1 MENQQKNQNEE
12 KYDLYTE
19 NIVTKPLAKYR
30 KIIGFFL
37 FLLAAVMFGVIVTF
51 VVSYLYP
58 MLNEPPKETYGSIVI
73 EKDSY
78 PYESEGQTGE
88 NQTQEETQ
96 GKDIKEVAADIK
108 KSLVLIQI
116 AREDNN
122 QPHISVEQESEGEEL
137 FQSVTGI
144 IINMDDDD
152 GECEYYILT
161 KYSYLDNAGRIAV
174 KFNNGVVY
182 PGKFLGYHKETNM
195 AILYVR
201 VSESHGMDSR
211 EVSNCALGSSYGVTA
226 GDDILVM
233 GKIQG
238 NVESF
243 STGRCV
249 SNSSVKQM
257 LDMNLGVMSTDVPYQ
272 SGDDTYIFDTSGK
285 LVGVGVDGSNNSI
298 NAYGISDLKNV
309 IEVLINRRNMPCLGI
324 YGNTITEEIQMA
336 YELPKGIFVSRIAVG
351 SPAFRGGLQTG
362 DVIIKINYAEVRT
375 MSELTTG
382 ILALVPEDK
391 MVLTIMRKGNDG
403 YRRVELTFNVMALSS
418 VLGQ

>member
-1 MENQQKNQNEE
+1 MENEPKNQNEE

-19 NIVTKPLAKYR
+19 NIVTKPLTKYR
-30 KIIGFFL
+30 KIISFFL
-37 FLLAAVMFGVIVTF
+37 FLLAAVVFGVIVTV

-58 MLNEPPKETYGSIVI
+58 MLNEPPKETYGNIII

-78 PYESEGQTGE
+78 PYEPESQTDE

-96 GKDIKEVAADIK
+96 GKDIKEVAADIRR
-108 KSLVLIQI
+108 SLVLIQI
-116 AREDNN
+116 ARED
-122 QPHISVEQESEGEEL
+122 SEQVYVNAEGESQEEI

-144 IINMDDDD
+144 IINTEDDE
-152 GECEYYILT
+152 GEYGYYILT
-161 KYSYLDNAGRIAV
+161 KYSYLDNARKIAV
-174 KFNNGVVY
+174 KFNNGNVY
-182 PGKFLGYHKETNM
+182 SGTFLGYHAATNM

-201 VSESHGMDSR
+201 VSESQGMDSR
-211 EVSNCALGSSYGVTA
+211 EVSNCALGSSYGVAA

-272 SGDDTYIFDTSGK
+272 AGDDTYIFDTSGK

-324 YGNTITEEIQMA
+324 YGNTVTEEIQMA
-336 YELPKGIFVSRIAVG
+336 YELPKGIFVSKIAVG